1 MQIVWCGYLSI
12 LRIQKTAFAVIA
24 TGSLHS
30 QMIIII
36 IKSLRNLFLKMLIG
50 DNNEYHCVKYLRV
63 LHHPQKSQ
71 LWGHCVG
78 VQEIWQV
85 GLAVNYTQKIEHN
98 HRHGVIH
105 VEYLRD
111 DNDKQKEPVV
121 VVLVVLLGEEV
132 VQAFV
137 HGEVEVLEEAGDE
150 G

>member
-1 MQIVWCGYLSI
+1 M
-12 LRIQKTAFAVIA
+12 
-24 TGSLHS
+24 
-30 QMIIII
+30 
-36 IKSLRNLFLKMLIG
+36 
-50 DNNEYHCVKYLRV
+50 
-63 LHHPQKSQ
+63 
-71 LWGHCVG
+71 
-78 VQEIWQV
+78 
-85 GLAVNYTQKIEHN
+85 AVNYSQKIEDN
-98 HRHGVIH
+98 HRHRVIH